1 MAKPRDNK
9 WQIKLDKFY
18 VGYSPAAH
26 LNTSTSIGNSG
37 HATEMVS
44 VDVLT
49 PDYITQGPSLT
60 NLTGTLTELINYILD
75 TPVSADATYG
85 IGNLKLW
92 KISST
97 TIASTGGFPYTITTP
112 STSGKSVAYLKGVL
126 YYFFNTSASNS
137 NIGTYNLNATFDDD
151 WQTGLESA
159 TLIPVAT
166 KEDIMIFGHGRY
178 VGVYFA
184 SGTPAINLKKL
195 DFGTNYEVAD
205 ICFHANQWI
214 IAVNGGITGTNRN
227 VSNIYTY
234 AGGATTAILSDEASV
249 GLQKVGFLYPLNGV
263 IYVAYQDLTFDG
275 GYNLG
280 YLSGR
285 KIEPLVHFTG
295 GLPTYAQKTLYKNT
309 ILFLAGGLVYS
320 AGAVIGE
327 LPFALSQLADG
338 GLATCGALAAPF
350 GVPMISSTDG
360 ASAFQL
366 SKFSGITKTSSWKS
380 IIMPIGSGRTL
391 GMLDEVVV
399 RTVTLGSVAGDAAR
413 CDLIIYANQSAST
426 LSTLQITGAG
436 KTRHLFKLSK
446 SDLEDVKLYLNWANG
461 STTNACS
468 IKDICLNGHYI
479 LR

>member
-1 MAKPRDNK
+1 MAKLKDNS
-9 WQIKLDKFY
+9 WTIKIDKFY
-18 VGYSPAAH
+18 QGFSPASH

-49 PDYITQGPSLT
+49 PDYITQGPALS
-60 NLTGTLTELINYILD
+60 NLTGTASELINYILD
-75 TPVSADATYG
+75 TPPTANLTYG
-85 IGNLKLW
+85 IGNTKLFQIGPSAIMAGGTPSW
-92 KISST
+92 PRT
-97 TIASTGGFPYTITTP
+97 VTGNTGGK
-112 STSGKSVAYLKGVL
+112 STAYLKGVL
-126 YYFFNTSASNS
+126 YYFFNTTTDSQ
-137 NIGTYNLNATFDDD
+137 IGTYDLAITFDDD
-151 WQTGLESA
+151 WQTGLVKA

-166 KEDIMIFGHGRY
+166 KEDILLFGHGRY
-178 VGVYFA
+178 VGTYF
-184 SGTPAINLKKL
+184 SSTNTINKTKL

-227 VSNIYTY
+227 TSNIYTY

-249 GLQKVGFLYPLNGV
+249 GLQKIGFLYPLNGV
-263 IYVAYQDLTFDG
+263 IYVCYQDLTFDG
-275 GYNLG
+275 GYTLG
-280 YLSGR
+280 YLAGR
-285 KIEPLVHFTG
+285 KIEPLVRFTG

-350 GVPMISSTDG
+350 GTPMIASTDG
-360 ASAFQL
+360 ASTFQL
-366 SKFSGITKTSSWKS
+366 AKFSGLTVTSSWKS
-380 IIMPIGSGRTL
+380 IVMPIGSGRIL

-399 RTVTLGSVAGDAAR
+399 RTNILGANAR

-426 LSTLQITGAG
+426 LSTLQITGTS
-436 KTRHLFKLSK
+436 KSRHLFKLSK
-446 SDLEDVKLYLNWANG
+446 TDLEDVKVYLNWANG
-461 STTNACS
+461 NATNDCR
-468 IKDICLNGHYI
+468 IKDIVLNGHYI
-479 LR
+479 QR